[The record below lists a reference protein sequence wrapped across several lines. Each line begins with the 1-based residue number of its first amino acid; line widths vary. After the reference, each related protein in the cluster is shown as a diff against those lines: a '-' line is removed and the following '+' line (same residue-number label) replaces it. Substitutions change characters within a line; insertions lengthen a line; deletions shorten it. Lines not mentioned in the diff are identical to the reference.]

1 MERKVPKGEVPAV
14 VLINPNF
21 SHNVGAALRG
31 CSCFDA
37 KQLWWTGKRVQ
48 IDLNSGER
56 LKREERMKGYKNVVW
71 TNHDRPLDQFPAGV
85 VPVVVEL
92 LATSEPLTTF
102 VHPENAVYIFGPED
116 GDVPVSI
123 RTLAHRFVFIPSRHC
138 LNLSAAVNV
147 VLADRMMKRQ
157 LAGLEP
163 IVPVGEMLW
172 EDRDQ
177 ARPPRGFFSPEL
189 DKFGLD
195 GR

>member
-1 MERKVPKGEVPAV
+1 MKKEIPKGEVPAV

-56 LKREERMKGYKNVVW
+56 MKGYKNVQW
-71 TNHDRPLDQFPAGV
+71 TNYDRPFDQFDGNV
-85 VPVVVEL
+85 VPVCVEL
-92 LATSEPLTTF
+92 LPTAEPLTTF
-102 VHPENAVYIFGPED
+102 VHPENAIYIFGPED
-116 GDVPVSI
+116 GDVPQSI

-172 EDRDQ
+172 EDRDD
-177 ARPPRGFFSPEL
+177 ARPPRGLFSKEL
-189 DKFGLD
+189 DKYGLD